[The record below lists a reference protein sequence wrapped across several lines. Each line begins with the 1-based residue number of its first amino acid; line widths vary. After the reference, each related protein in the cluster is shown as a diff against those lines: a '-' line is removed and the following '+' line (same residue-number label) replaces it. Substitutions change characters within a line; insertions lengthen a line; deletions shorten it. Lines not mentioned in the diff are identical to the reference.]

1 MHHCIIFI
9 SVLQR
14 LQFIALLLYV
24 FKCPCDARKL
34 MRYCITAMS
43 RLHRLHANALL
54 SYYLFL
60 FTPLILSVDDKYL
73 IGWVFVGIICI
84 MLVANLVA
92 MLLNV
97 FKDLV
102 KRIKLWFV

>member
-1 MHHCIIFI
+1 MDHFNNYI
-9 SVLQR
+9 VL
-14 LQFIALLLYV
+14 F
-24 FKCPCDARKL
+24 
-34 MRYCITAMS
+34 
-43 RLHRLHANALL
+43 L